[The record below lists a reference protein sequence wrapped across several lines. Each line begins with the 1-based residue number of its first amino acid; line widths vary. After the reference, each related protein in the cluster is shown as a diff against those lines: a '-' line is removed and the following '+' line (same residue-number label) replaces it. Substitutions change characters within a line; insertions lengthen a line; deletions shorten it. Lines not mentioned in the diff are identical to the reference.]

1 MIPTQVQLF
10 SYTDLPLV
18 APWLTEKICLS
29 LMAAGLFTPRLTQR
43 APDADVP
50 YFSLYDL
57 IALTSVQ
64 QLLRSGIRSDVLQ
77 TVLHAP
83 SNYRYDGTSEDGL
96 GFLSTGELH
105 GQELSLF
112 LEANHAEVTILVRH
126 FLEGG
131 TDIEFI
137 PNDLLG
143 AKDFR
148 GITLTGVE
156 CKAIRDAIKSNID
169 AWATG
174 KSVQSDGHDS
184 LQA

>member
-29 LMAAGLFTPRLTQR
+29 LMAAGLFAPRLTQR

-57 IALTSVQ
+57 IALTSRPAVTSIRDS
-64 QLLRSGIRSDVLQ
+64 LGCVTNSPPCSVELPLRRHVRGRTRFFEHRRTPRTRTISVLGGK
-77 TVLHAP
+77 P
-83 SNYRYDGTSEDGL
+83 RGGND
-96 GFLSTGELH
+96 
-105 GQELSLF
+105 
-112 LEANHAEVTILVRH
+112 LVRH
-126 FLEGG
+126 FLEGS

-156 CKAIRDAIKSNID
+156 CKAIR
-169 AWATG
+169 G
-174 KSVQSDGHDS
+174 RHQVQY
-184 LQA
+184 